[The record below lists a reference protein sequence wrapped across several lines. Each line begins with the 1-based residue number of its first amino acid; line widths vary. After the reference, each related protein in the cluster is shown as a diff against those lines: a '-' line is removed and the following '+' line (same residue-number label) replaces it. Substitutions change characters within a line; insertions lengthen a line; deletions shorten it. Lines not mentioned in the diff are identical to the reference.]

1 MENYDA
7 FFEGVEP
14 GGLRSRSE
22 IKLLICYIICKIDG
36 GITKNQLTDI
46 LCKNSIANYFDI
58 SQALSDVIRTGNIR
72 CELIEDG
79 EEMLYPTDLGKVNT
93 AQLENDLPYTV
104 KEAALNATVEML
116 THQKRESENS
126 IEIVPHGSGFDVT
139 ISVMDNDDRLL
150 SVTLFVADDEQA
162 QSVKEKY
169 LRDPVKLY
177 STIVALLMA

>member
-14 GGLRSRSE
+14 GGLRSRNE

-46 LCKNSIANYFDI
+46 LCRKSLANYFEI

-72 CELIEDG
+72 SEFDDG
-79 EEMLYPTDLGKVNT
+79 EEFLYPTELGKANT
-93 AQLENDLPYTV
+93 NQLEDDLPYTV
-104 KEAALNATVEML
+104 KETALNATVEML
-116 THQKRESENS
+116 TRYKREQENNIK
-126 IEIVPHGSGFDVT
+126 IEPHGSGYDVT
-139 ISVMDNDDRLL
+139 ISVMDNDDKLL
-150 SVTLFVADDEQA
+150 SVTLFVADYEQA

-169 LRDPVKLY
+169 LRDPVKFY

>member
-22 IKLLICYIICKIDG
+22 IKLLICYIICRIDG

-46 LCKNSIANYFDI
+46 LCKKSLANYFEI
-58 SQALSDVIRTGNIR
+58 SQALIDVMKTGNITG
-72 CELIEDG
+72 EFKDG
-79 EEMLYPTDLGKVNT
+79 EEYLYPTDLGKANT
-93 AQLENDLPYTV
+93 AQLEDELPYTV
-104 KEAALNATVEML
+104 KEAALNATVESL
-116 THQKRESENS
+116 TRFKRERENN
-126 IEIVPHGSGFDVT
+126 IEIEPHGNGFDVT

-150 SVTLFVADDEQA
+150 SVTLFVADEEQA
-162 QSVKEKY
+162 QNVKDKF
-169 LRDPVKLY
+169 LQDPIKFY